1 MERNGNYLKLKGLKI
16 PIIVTISMILLF
28 RTVLFIGYVPTAS
41 MEPTL
46 KVGSYIFGTR
56 YTGDL
61 GVGDII
67 VFRRDGQLVVKRIA
81 GAPGDIINLS
91 ELFYMTTLPI
101 PVWEENVITVP
112 EASYFVL
119 GDNIENSIDSRYWE
133 EKFVKQSDIV
143 ARVLMK

>member
-1 MERNGNYLKLKGLKI
+1 MEIKANNLKLKGLKI
-16 PIIVTISMILLF
+16 PFIVTLSMILLF

>member
-1 MERNGNYLKLKGLKI
+1 MEIKANNLKLKGLKI
-16 PIIVTISMILLF
+16 PFIVTLSMILLF

-81 GAPGDIINLS
+81 AKGGDQVDLS
-91 ELFYMTTLPI
+91 KLSYMTVLPI
-101 PVWEENVITVP
+101 PVWENAIITVP
-112 EASYFVL
+112 EDSFFVL
-119 GDNIENSIDSRYWE
+119 GDNTENSLDSRYWDDRY
-133 EKFVKQSDIV
+133 VKKQDIV
-143 ARVLMK
+143 AKLIAN